1 MTLFYDS
8 KTKKVKTWIIIA
20 FIVVP
25 IILVVLVWTFG
36 KQQAEHKKLEQQ
48 KEVDIFN

>member
-8 KTKKVKTWIIIA
+8 KTKKIKLWVIIA

-25 IILVVLVWTFG
+25 IILIGLVWIFG
-36 KQQAEHKKLEQQ
+36 KHQAEHKKSEQQ
-48 KEVDIFN
+48 KEADIFN